1 MEINMKN
8 SIINTGVTPI
18 SRRKFVL
25 GASAVAAMTT
35 LPLANKSWASVQTIN
50 QNPQTLTG
58 KVFDLSIGYNKVNF
72 TGKEVLTTTLNG
84 GVPGPILRWKEG
96 DRVTL
101 RVTNNLSVDSSI
113 HWHGLILPYEMDGV
127 PGLSYAGI
135 KPGETFEYEFN
146 LQQSGTY
153 WYHSHSGYQEQTGL
167 YGAIVI
173 EPRKQDPYEFDRDYV
188 IQLSDWSDE
197 NPEDVYAK
205 LKKMGDYYNRNE
217 RTVGDLWQDIEQ
229 NGVANTWSKR
239 IMWNRMRMSDRDISD
254 VSGATYT
261 FLMNG
266 QTPDTG
272 WKGLFKKGEKVR
284 LRFINA
290 SAMTF
295 FDIRIPDLKMTVIAS
310 DGQNIEPVS
319 VDDIRIGVAETYDVI
334 VEPKDDS
341 AYSVFAQAIDRS
353 GYARGSLTPDL
364 AMIAPIPA
372 MDALPILTHSDMGMD
387 MSSMN
392 HAGMAM
398 GGSAAMKNMDHSKMN
413 MSGMDHSK
421 MDNSS
426 MNMPANKFGSGK
438 VGFGSNQKITHSKNE
453 FGPHID
459 ARAASPQYR
468 MDDPGIGLRDH
479 KKMGRKVLSYADIF
493 NLYNTQDQREPG
505 REIVLHLTGNMS
517 RYMWSINGVPY
528 SEAEPLNFKF
538 GERIRITLVN
548 DTMMNHPM
556 HLHGLWSELE
566 TGDGNRLPKKHTVI
580 VQPGAK
586 ISYMVTA
593 DAKGKWAYH
602 CHLLFHMGGMFREVH
617 VN

>member
-1 MEINMKN
+1 MRNT
-8 SIINTGVTPI
+8 IINTGAAPI
-18 SRRKFVL
+18 TRRKFVL
-25 GASAVAAMTT
+25 GASAVAAITT
-35 LPLANKSWASVQTIN
+35 LPIANKSWANVQTIH
-50 QNPQTLTG
+50 QNPQTLSG

-72 TGKEVLTTTLNG
+72 TGTEVLTTTLNG

-96 DRVTL
+96 ERVTL

-113 HWHGLILPYEMDGV
+113 HWHGLILPYQMDGV
-127 PGLSYAGI
+127 PGLSYDGI
-135 KPGETFEYEFN
+135 KPEETFEYQFD

-173 EPRKQDPYEFDRDYV
+173 EPREKDPYEFDRDYV

-197 NPEDVYAK
+197 DPEDVYAK

-217 RTVGDLWQDIEQ
+217 RTIGDLWQDIKQ

-239 IMWNRMRMSDRDISD
+239 SMWNAMRMSDRDISD

-272 WKGLFKKGEKVR
+272 WKGLFKKGEKIR

-295 FDIRIPDLKMTVIAS
+295 FDIRIPNLKMTVIAS

-364 AMIAPIPA
+364 TMTAPIPA

-392 HAGMAM
+392 HAGMDM
-398 GGSAAMKNMDHSKMN
+398 GGNAAMKNMDHSKMN

-421 MDNSS
+421 MNHSS
-426 MNMPANKFGSGK
+426 MNMPMNKFGSGK
-438 VGFGSNQKITHSKNE
+438 VGFGSNQKIIHNKDE

-493 NLYNTQDQREPG
+493 NLYNTQDQREPS
-505 REIVLHLTGNMS
+505 REVVLHLTGNMS

-528 SEAEPLNFKF
+528 GEAEPLNFKYN
-538 GERIRITLVN
+538 ERIRITLVN

-566 TGDGNRLPKKHTVI
+566 TGDGKRLPKKHTVI

-586 ISYMVTA
+586 ISYLVTA

-602 CHLLFHMGGMFREVH
+602 CHLLFHMAGMFREVH
-617 VN
+617 VS